1 MGQRNMAESGGLAGT
16 EVAEISTCLIDGEQG
31 RLSYAGYDI
40 ETLAEQAQFEE
51 VCCLLLNGELP
62 NAAQLEALRQE
73 IAQSAVLPAEIR
85 SLLAALPQDADPMA
99 VLRTAV
105 SAYGLYDEDAELP
118 LDREAMRRVVIRL
131 CGQVA
136 AITAA
141 WARIRNGQAVVA
153 ARADLTLAANFVA
166 ILFDREP
173 DATTT
178 SAINSYLVLLAEHGL
193 NASTFA
199 ARVITATGS
208 DVVSAVVGGIGTL
221 KGPAHGGANSEA
233 MRMFQEIGAVENV
246 DSWFEREVKQGGRR
260 IMGIGH
266 RVYKAPDPRA
276 AILQRH
282 ADALSRQLG
291 ERRWYEIATALAE
304 KAAAD
309 EYFIQRRL
317 FPNVD
322 YYSAVLLASLG
333 LASDLFTPLFAVAR
347 TIGWGVHA
355 IAQRGGRLIR
365 PKGRYVGPAP
375 RPFIPLA
382 ER

>member
-1 MGQRNMAESGGLAGT
+1 MADAGGLAGA
-16 EVAEISTCLIDGEQG
+16 EVAEITTSLIDGAAG
-31 RLSYAGYDI
+31 RLSYAGYEI
-40 ETLAEQAQFEE
+40 GALAEQALFEE
-51 VCCLLLNGELP
+51 VCCLLLNGDLP
-62 NAAQLEALRQE
+62 NAAELEELRQQ
-73 IAQSAVLPAEIR
+73 IATSAVLPAEIV
-85 SLLAALPQDADPMA
+85 SLLESLPHEANPMA

-105 SAYGLYDEDAELP
+105 SALGHYDADSETA
-118 LDREAMRRVVIRL
+118 LDKEAMRRVVIRL
-131 CGQVA
+131 CGQVT
-136 AITAA
+136 AIAAA
-141 WARIRNGQAVVA
+141 WARIRTGQPAIP
-153 ARADLTLAANFVA
+153 ARADLTMAANFVYMM
-166 ILFDREP
+166 FDREP
-173 DATTT
+173 DETTT

-208 DVVSAVVGGIGTL
+208 DVHSAIVGGIGTL

-233 MRMFQEIGAVENV
+233 MRMFMEIGSVENV
-246 DSWFEREVKQGGRR
+246 RPWFEREVKQGGRR

-282 ADALSRQLG
+282 TDALSQQQG
-291 ERRWYEIATALAE
+291 ERRWYDIATALAE
-304 KAAAD
+304 TAAAD
-309 EYFIQRRL
+309 DYFIQRRL

-333 LASDLFTPLFAVAR
+333 LEVDLFTPLFAVAR

-355 IAQRGGRLIR
+355 IDQRGGRLIR
-365 PKGRYVGPAP
+365 PKGHYVGPPP
-375 RPFIPLA
+375 RKFVPMS

>member
-1 MGQRNMAESGGLAGT
+1 MANSGGLAGT
-16 EVAEISTCLIDGEQG
+16 EVAEISTCLIDGEEG
-31 RLSYAGYDI
+31 RLSYAGYEI
-40 ETLAEQAQFEE
+40 EALAEHALFEE
-51 VCCLLLNGELP
+51 VCCLLLDGELP
-62 NAAQLEALRQE
+62 NVEQLEELRQH
-73 IAQSAVLPAEIR
+73 IATSAVLPAEII
-85 SLLAALPQDADPMA
+85 SLLESLPHDANPMA

-105 SAYGLYDEDAELP
+105 SALGLYDADSEAA
-118 LDREAMRRVVIRL
+118 LDKDAMRRVVIRL
-131 CGQVA
+131 CGQVT

-141 WARIRNGQAVVA
+141 WARIRSGQAA
-153 ARADLTLAANFVA
+153 IPARTDLTLAGNFVHMM
-166 ILFDREP
+166 FNREP
-173 DATTT
+173 DETTT

-208 DVVSAVVGGIGTL
+208 DVHSAIVGGIGTL

-233 MRMFQEIGAVENV
+233 MRMFQEIGSVENV
-246 DSWFEREVKQGGRR
+246 RSWFEREVKQGGRR

-276 AILQRH
+276 AILQGH
-282 ADALSRQLG
+282 ADALSRRMG
-291 ERRWYEIATALAE
+291 DRRWYEIATALAQT
-304 KAAAD
+304 AATD
-309 EYFIQRRL
+309 EYFIKRRL

-333 LASDLFTPLFAVAR
+333 LEIDLFTPLFAVAR

-355 IAQRGGRLIR
+355 IDQRGGRLIR
-365 PKGRYVGPAP
+365 PKGRYVGPPP
-375 RPFIPLA
+375 RGFIPIS

>member
-1 MGQRNMAESGGLAGT
+1 MSDSGGLAGA
-16 EVAEISTCLIDGEQG
+16 EVAEITTSLIDGERG
-31 RLSYAGYDI
+31 CLSYAGYDI
-40 ETLAEQAQFEE
+40 EPLAEQALFEE

-62 NAAQLEALRQE
+62 NAAQLESLRLE
-73 IAQSAVLPAEIR
+73 IAQNTVLTAEIIALLQ
-85 SLLAALPQDADPMA
+85 SLPRAANSMA

-105 SAYGLYDEDAELP
+105 SAIGLYDAESEAA
-118 LDREAMRRVVIRL
+118 LDTEAMRRVVIRL
-131 CGQVA
+131 CGQIA

-141 WARIRNGQAVVA
+141 WARIREGRTIIRG
-153 ARADLTLAANFVA
+153 RADLTLAANLVYMM
-166 ILFDREP
+166 FDREP
-173 DATTT
+173 DDTTT

-199 ARVITATGS
+199 ARVIAATGS
-208 DVVSAVVGGIGTL
+208 DVHSAIVGGIGTL

-233 MRMFQEIGAVENV
+233 MRMFQEIGSVENV
-246 DSWFEREVKQGGRR
+246 VPWFEREVKQGKRR

-304 KAAAD
+304 TAAAD
-309 EYFIQRRL
+309 EFFIQRRL

-322 YYSAVLLASLG
+322 YYSAVMLASLG
-333 LASDLFTPLFAVAR
+333 VEIDLFTPLFSVAR

-355 IAQRGGRLIR
+355 IAQRSGRLIR

-375 RPFIPLA
+375 REYTPLA

>member
-1 MGQRNMAESGGLAGT
+1 MSDSGGLAGAEVT
-16 EVAEISTCLIDGEQG
+16 EIRTCLIDGETG
-31 RLSYAGYDI
+31 RLSYEGYDI
-40 ETLAEQAQFEE
+40 EPLAEQALFEE

-62 NAAQLEALRQE
+62 NAAQLEELRLE
-73 IAQSAVLPAEIR
+73 IAQNTVLPAEII
-85 SLLAALPQDADPMA
+85 SLLAALPHDGNPMA

-105 SAYGLYDEDAELP
+105 SAIGLYDEDSEAA
-118 LDREAMRRVVIRL
+118 LDPEAMRRVVIRL
-131 CGQVA
+131 CGQIA

-141 WARIRNGQAVVA
+141 WARIREGQAVVPG
-153 ARADLTLAANFVA
+153 RTDLTLAANFVYMM
-166 ILFDREP
+166 FDREP
-173 DATTT
+173 DETTT
-178 SAINSYLVLLAEHGL
+178 AAINSYLVLLAEHGL

-208 DVVSAVVGGIGTL
+208 DVHSAVVGGIGTL

-233 MRMFQEIGAVENV
+233 MRMFQEIGSVENV
-246 DSWFEREVKQGGRR
+246 VPWFEREVRQGKRR

-282 ADALSRQLG
+282 ADALSRQMG
-291 ERRWYEIATALAE
+291 ERRWFDIAMALAE
-304 KAAAD
+304 TAAAD
-309 EYFIQRRL
+309 EFFIQRRL

-333 LASDLFTPLFAVAR
+333 VEIDLFTPLFAVAR

-375 RPFIPLA
+375 REFIPIS